1 MLITNLERMDEAPSL
16 RDSKKW
22 NTVNRSLSEEGY
34 EEGEVKKSRSQSI
47 DRYDDRWGSSLWF
60 CCS

>member
-1 MLITNLERMDEAPSL
+1 MLITNLERVDKAPPL

-47 DRYDDRWGSSLWF
+47 DQYDDRWGSSLWF